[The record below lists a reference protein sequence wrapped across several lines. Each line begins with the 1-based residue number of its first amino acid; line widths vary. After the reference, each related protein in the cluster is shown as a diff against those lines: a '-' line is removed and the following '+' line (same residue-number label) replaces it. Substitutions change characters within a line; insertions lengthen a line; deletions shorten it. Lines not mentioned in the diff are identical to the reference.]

1 MDLAIIIAGANRA
14 LAERLSADLA
24 TAGFDF
30 MRPGFGYVMRSLGDD
45 SATLT
50 ELAERL
56 DVSKQALKKVV
67 DEMESIGLIER
78 HPHAVDKRAKLL
90 MLSAAGLRARAAA
103 LATSAQI
110 EAELRERIGEDAVD
124 ATRAVLLDFIERQG
138 GMDDMRAMRARPMF
152 QL

>member
-1 MDLAIIIAGANRA
+1 MDMAIIIAGANRA
-14 LAERLSADLA
+14 LAERLSTDLSA
-24 TAGFDF
+24 AGFES
-30 MRPGFGYVMRSLGDD
+30 MRPGFGYVMRALGEG

-67 DEMESIGLIER
+67 DEMVDLGLLDR
-78 HPHAVDKRAKLL
+78 HPHDVDKRAKLL
-90 MLSAAGLRARAAA
+90 TLSARGLLARAAA
-103 LATSAQI
+103 LETSSEI
-110 EAELRERIGEDAVD
+110 EAELRKRLGEDAVD
-124 ATRAVLLDFIERQG
+124 AARAVLLDFIDGQG